1 MRQQAIFLDL
11 PGATG
16 EELNTAWQKQATET
30 YARDHSP
37 AEAAQWI
44 EAFRKAAE
52 ADGKLFYI

>member
-1 MRQQAIFLDL
+1 MYMRQQAIFLDL

-16 EELNTAWQKQATET
+16 EELNTAWQKQAAET

-44 EAFRKAAE
+44 EAFRKAANC
-52 ADGKLFYI
+52 I